1 MRGQRLALLYRS
13 QFRFQAATYVP
24 EGGGATMWA
33 EFQKMTKIVLKS
45 SHAEREI
52 KQFNISRKSQASSD
66 ITRTHL
72 GPFEMV
78 KLRAWDALEPM

>member
-1 MRGQRLALLYRS
+1 MLGQRLALLYRS

-24 EGGGATMWA
+24 EGGATMWA
-33 EFQKMTKIVLKS
+33 EFQKMTKMVLKS
-45 SHAEREI
+45 RHAEREI